1 MANSTSYSDTS
12 KAQDIARILLGAILV
27 VAGIGHLTFART
39 EFQVQVPDWVPLN
52 KDLTV
57 VLSGYV
63 EILLGLAILFV
74 KRYRAQIGLFA
85 GLFFIMVFPGNIA
98 QYLNHRDGF
107 GLDTDLLRFIRLLF
121 QPVLVAWAWWSSGGW
136 QFLKQRSNSIQ

>member
-12 KAQDIARILLGAILV
+12 KAQDIARILLGAMLV

-107 GLDTDLLRFIRLLF
+107 GFDTDLLRFIRLLF

-136 QFLKQRSNSIQ
+136 QFLKQRSNSI